1 MGTNSTLQ
9 FPDPGLTEPGN
20 IDMNTRPRVKNADGS
35 TSTVRS
41 MGTNIDGQ
49 EVLLPTVSDD
59 GRIMTPQEAIQ
70 QYLSTG
76 KHLGK
81 FNSVDAS
88 NAFAQKLH
96 ESEAKKLMGQDTT
109 GNMQAPDAAA
119 MAQARGMSPNQI
131 PNAGGLPFG
140 AKPMPTRGVLQ
151 SGKNQ
156 NAPGM
161 PGTSLAG
168 PMDPNMQGSGVYT
181 PPSPAGGPAGQLNLQ
196 QRIAQAMSGLG
207 KKIGQGRRSY

>member
-1 MGTNSTLQ
+1 
-9 FPDPGLTEPGN
+9 
-20 IDMNTRPRVKNADGS
+20 
-35 TSTVRS
+35 
-41 MGTNIDGQ
+41 
-49 EVLLPTVSDD
+49 
-59 GRIMTPQEAIQ
+59 
-70 QYLSTG
+70 
-76 KHLGK
+76 
-81 FNSVDAS
+81 
-88 NAFAQKLH
+88 
-96 ESEAKKLMGQDTT
+96 MGQDTT

-168 PMDPNMQGSGVYT
+168 PMDPNMQGDGVFHPPQAMSGAPGAVT
-181 PPSPAGGPAGQLNLQ
+181 GPGQQLNLQ